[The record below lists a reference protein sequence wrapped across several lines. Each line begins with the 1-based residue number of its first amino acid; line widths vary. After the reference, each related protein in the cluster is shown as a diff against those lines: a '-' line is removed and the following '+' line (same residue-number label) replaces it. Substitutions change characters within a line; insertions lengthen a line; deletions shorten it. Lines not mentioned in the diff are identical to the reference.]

1 MAPFYS
7 DGDYVLIITLGE
19 IRIEDPIVAD
29 IEDVGL
35 VLKRVKYIDDSKM
48 ILKGD
53 NLRFDSSICN
63 IPLDI
68 DFVVGKVLLNIS
80 RLNPFSYFSGKYKRF
95 HI

>member
-1 MAPFYS
+1 MAPFFS
-7 DGDYVLIITLGE
+7 DGDYILITTLGE
-19 IRIEDPIVAD
+19 IRKEDPIVAD

-35 VLKRVKYIDDSKM
+35 VLKRVKFIDHSKM

-53 NLRFDSSICN
+53 NLRFDSSVCN
-63 IPLDI
+63 TPLNTDSI
-68 DFVVGKVLLNIS
+68 VGKVLLNIS